1 MPRTWL
7 LPGLLLAAF
16 AVIAL
21 AQQADGERTD
31 HERIV
36 QLEERIAETERALV
50 TLAGDG
56 TVEMT
61 PVTLENRLARIEMR
75 LDRLEQQA
83 IRFSGSADASSGRMM
98 DSRLRSL
105 ENAVMRLQQQR

>member
-7 LPGLLLAAF
+7 FAGLLLAAF
-16 AVIAL
+16 AVVAL
-21 AQQADGERTD
+21 AQQAADEPTD

-36 QLEERIAETERALV
+36 QLEERMTEMQRALV

-56 TVEMT
+56 TVEM
-61 PVTLENRLARIEMR
+61 PPATLETRLARIEMR

-105 ENAVMRLQQQR
+105 EDAVMRLQQQR

>member
-7 LPGLLLAAF
+7 FPGLLLVAF
-16 AVIAL
+16 AVISL
-21 AQQADGERTD
+21 AQQAGGEPTD
-31 HERIV
+31 QERIV
-36 QLEERIAETERALV
+36 QLEKQVNDLQRALAS
-50 TLAGDG
+50 LNGDG

-61 PVTLENRLARIEMR
+61 PVTLEMRLARIEMR
-75 LDRLEQQA
+75 LDRLDQQA
-83 IRFSGSADASSGRMM
+83 IRSSGGADASSGRMM

>member
-7 LPGLLLAAF
+7 FPGLLLAVF

-21 AQQADGERTD
+21 AQQAADELTD
-31 HERIV
+31 QERIV
-36 QLEERIAETERALV
+36 QLEEQMTEMQRALV

-56 TVEMT
+56 AVEMT
-61 PVTLENRLARIEMR
+61 PAALETRLARIEMR
-75 LDRLEQQA
+75 LGRLEQQA
-83 IRFSGSADASSGRMM
+83 IRFSGSADAASGRMM
-98 DSRLRSL
+98 DSRLRAL